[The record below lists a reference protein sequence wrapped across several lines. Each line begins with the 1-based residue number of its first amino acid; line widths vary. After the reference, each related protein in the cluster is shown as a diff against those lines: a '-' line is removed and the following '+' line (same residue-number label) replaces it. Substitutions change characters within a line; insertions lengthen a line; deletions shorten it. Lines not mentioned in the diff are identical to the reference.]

1 MKGVQIPTYDGVG
14 VISGEHGGGELKS
27 LKSQR
32 AKKKTIRETIGG
44 ALIIE
49 TMCVLEKKIMI
60 VEERE

>member
-32 AKKKTIRETIGG
+32 AKKKNHKGNYRWGIDNRNNVCVRE
-44 ALIIE
+44 E
-49 TMCVLEKKIMI
+49 DHDC
-60 VEERE
+60 